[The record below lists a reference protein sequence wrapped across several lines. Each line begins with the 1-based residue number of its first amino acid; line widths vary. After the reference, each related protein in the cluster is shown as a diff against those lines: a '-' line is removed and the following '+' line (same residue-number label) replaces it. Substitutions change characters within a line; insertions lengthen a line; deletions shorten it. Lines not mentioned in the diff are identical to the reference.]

1 MDSMLDN
8 INPRGEVTVQVMRE
22 GREIQRTTSKNM
34 VVNTGRDR
42 IAALIAE
49 DSTALP
55 SHIAVGTGTTA
66 VSLTDTAM
74 ESEVERNAFTT
85 KTSSSGVATFKAFFS
100 KSDANGSTLTEVGLF
115 DQSSGGTMFCHA
127 ILGVPVVKT
136 SSDSVIIS
144 WTLTFADA

>member
-34 VVNTGRDR
+34 VVNTGRNR

-49 DSTALP
+49 DSTAFP

-66 VSLTDTAM
+66 VALTDTAM
-74 ESEVERNAFTT
+74 ESEV
-85 KTSSSGVATFKAFFS
+85 
-100 KSDANGSTLTEVGLF
+100 
-115 DQSSGGTMFCHA
+115 
-127 ILGVPVVKT
+127 
-136 SSDSVIIS
+136 
-144 WTLTFADA
+144 